1 VKKHRSLPFGDEKV
15 RAVRRMFDAIAPRYD
30 LVNRV
35 MTFGMDVRWRRKAI
49 ATLGI
54 GNDAVVLDVACGT
67 GDFCSEAQ
75 RAGGR
80 AVGIDM
86 SMGMLAAAR
95 TTAPLVQGDALRMPF
110 GAGLFDAITC
120 GFALRNVV
128 DIKELFVEFA
138 RVLRPGGHIA
148 VLEVSEPEAPLPRAV
163 HHLYFR
169 KVVPLIGGLLS
180 SRDAYS
186 YLPASTAYLP
196 PRRALIELVQA
207 AGFPDA
213 TSRPV
218 GFGAAQIISG
228 TKR

>member
-1 VKKHRSLPFGDEKV
+1 LKKHRSLPSGDDKV

-35 MTFGMDVRWRRKAI
+35 MTFGMDVRWRRKAV
-49 ATLGI
+49 ASLGI
-54 GNDAVVLDVACGT
+54 RKDAVVLDVACGT
-67 GDFCSEAQ
+67 GDFCREAQ

-80 AVGIDM
+80 AVGLDM
-86 SMGMLAAAR
+86 SMGMLAAAS
-95 TTAPLVQGDALRMPF
+95 TSAPLVQGDALRTPF
-110 GAGLFDAITC
+110 RAGLFDAITC
-120 GFALRNVV
+120 GFALRNVA

-138 RVLRPGGHIA
+138 RVLRPGGRIA
-148 VLEVSEPEAPLPRAV
+148 VLEVSEPEARVPRAV
-163 HHLYFR
+163 HHLYFT
-169 KVVPLIGGLLS
+169 KVVPFIGGLLS

-196 PRRALIELVQA
+196 TRSAIIELVQA

-228 TKR
+228 RKA

>member
-1 VKKHRSLPFGDEKV
+1 
-15 RAVRRMFDAIAPRYD
+15 
-30 LVNRV
+30 
-35 MTFGMDVRWRRKAI
+35 
-49 ATLGI
+49 
-54 GNDAVVLDVACGT
+54 
-67 GDFCSEAQ
+67 
-75 RAGGR
+75 
-80 AVGIDM
+80 
-86 SMGMLAAAR
+86 
-95 TTAPLVQGDALRMPF
+95 MPF

-138 RVLRPGGHIA
+138 RVLRPGGRIA
-148 VLEVSEPEAPLPRAV
+148 VLEVSEPEAPVPRAV

-213 TSRPV
+213 SSRPV

>member
-1 VKKHRSLPFGDEKV
+1 VKRGRSLPSGDDKI

-35 MTFGMDVRWRRKAI
+35 MTFGLDVRWRRRAV
-49 ATLGI
+49 ASLGI
-54 GNDAVVLDVACGT
+54 RNALTLDVACGT
-67 GDFCSEAQ
+67 GDFCREVE

-80 AVGIDM
+80 AVGLDM
-86 SMGMLAAAR
+86 SMGMLVVAR

-110 GAGLFDAITC
+110 RTGLFDAVTC
-120 GFALRNVV
+120 GFALRNVA

-138 RVLRPGGHIA
+138 RVLRAGGRIA
-148 VLEVSEPEAPLPRAV
+148 VLEVSEPQARIPHAV
-163 HHLYFR
+163 HAFYFNR
-169 KVVPLIGGLLS
+169 IVPLIGGLLS

-186 YLPASTAYLP
+186 YLPASAAYLP
-196 PRRALIELVQA
+196 NRRTLIELVQA

-213 TSRPV
+213 TTHPV
-218 GFGAAQIISG
+218 GFGAAQIITG